1 MAQPVRPYPAALASS
16 RYAVIIA
23 VVSTLVS
30 SLVLLLYGVLLEVR
44 VVIDA
49 LREFSVSAQ
58 GGKALAL
65 GLIDV
70 TDVFLI
76 GIALFVVGLGL
87 YSLFIDD
94 TLPLPAWLEIHS
106 LDDLKGQLV
115 SVVIAIL
122 AVLFLGE
129 AVKWDGKR
137 DILGLGVAIALVVGA
152 LSFFLSAKTAKK

>member
-1 MAQPVRPYPAALASS
+1 MFRRVLASS
-16 RYAVIIA
+16 RHIVTIA

-30 SLVLLLYGVLLEVR
+30 SLVLLLSGVLLEAR
-44 VVIDA
+44 VVIDT

-65 GLIDV
+65 GLIDA

-76 GIALFVVGLGL
+76 GIVLFVVGLGL
-87 YSLFIDD
+87 YSLFVDD
-94 TLPLPAWLEIHS
+94 TLPLPAWLEMHN

-115 SVVIAIL
+115 SVVIAAI

-129 AVKWDGKR
+129 AVKWDGQR
-137 DILGLGVAIALVVGA
+137 DVLGFGGAIALVVGA

>member
-1 MAQPVRPYPAALASS
+1 MLRRALAAS
-16 RYAVIIA
+16 RYVVIIA

-30 SLVLLLYGVLLEVR
+30 SLVLLFYGVLLEVT
-44 VVIDA
+44 VVIGT

-58 GGKALAL
+58 RGKALAL
-65 GLIDV
+65 GLIDA

-76 GIALFVVGLGL
+76 GIVLLVVGLGL

-94 TLPLPAWLEIHS
+94 TLPLPAWLEIHN

-129 AVKWDGKR
+129 AVKWDGTR
-137 DILGLGVAIALVVGA
+137 DLLGLGVAIALVVGA

>member
-1 MAQPVRPYPAALASS
+1 MFRRVLASS
-16 RYAVIIA
+16 RHIVTIA

-30 SLVLLLYGVLLEVR
+30 SLVLLLYGVLLEAR
-44 VVIDA
+44 VVIDT

-65 GLIDV
+65 GLIDA

-76 GIALFVVGLGL
+76 GIVLFVVGLGL
-87 YSLFIDD
+87 YSLFVDD
-94 TLPLPAWLEIHS
+94 TLPLPAWLEMHN

-115 SVVIAIL
+115 SVVIAVL

-129 AVKWDGKR
+129 AVKWDGQR
-137 DILGLGVAIALVVGA
+137 DVLGFGGAIALVVGA

>member
-1 MAQPVRPYPAALASS
+1 
-16 RYAVIIA
+16 
-23 VVSTLVS
+23 
-30 SLVLLLYGVLLEVR
+30 
-44 VVIDA
+44 
-49 LREFSVSAQ
+49 
-58 GGKALAL
+58 
-65 GLIDV
+65 
-70 TDVFLI
+70 
-76 GIALFVVGLGL
+76 
-87 YSLFIDD
+87 
-94 TLPLPAWLEIHS
+94 LPAWLEIHS